1 VIATTIA
8 TARAAV
14 DRGSGSVE
22 IGRPALARDEV
33 ATRDERTRPDRRASA
48 RPDHPMVATGLVALV
63 WLLAAALILF
73 LILPLGALVERT
85 GQEVSGFDGTTRT
98 TLRQALTLSLVTS
111 TAALGLTILLGT
123 PLAYLLARRRFR
135 GRRLVDTLV
144 DLPIVLPPAVAG
156 LALLMAFGRRGLVGE
171 QLNAWGLGVAFSTE
185 AVILAQ
191 LFVASPFYVR
201 AAKAGFARVAR
212 DVEESAADLGA
223 PPFAVFRTVT
233 LPLVRPSLA
242 AGAVLAWARALGE
255 FGATIMFAGS
265 FAGRTQTMPLAIYG
279 RYEAGDLG
287 TALLLSLVLVAASL
301 AILLAVR
308 LIGGRAVDTVADS
321 RF

>member
-1 VIATTIA
+1 MEHEASLLQSA
-8 TARAAV
+8 SRAAGPN
-14 DRGSGSVE
+14 R
-22 IGRPALARDEV
+22 A
-33 ATRDERTRPDRRASA
+33 ERVA
-48 RPDHPMVATGLVALV
+48 RPDAWQTALLPAVLALGAWLLAGALVLLLGLPLVALV
-63 WLLAAALILF
+63 ER
-73 LILPLGALVERT
+73 LGE
-85 GQEVSGFDGTTRT
+85 ESGAFDATTRA

-111 TAALGLTILLGT
+111 TIALGLTILLGT
-123 PLAYLLARRRFR
+123 PLAYLLARRRFP
-135 GRRLVDTLV
+135 GARLVDTLV

-171 QLNAWGLGVAFSTE
+171 QLNAWGLSLAFSTA
-185 AVILAQ
+185 AVVLAQ
-191 LFVASPFYVR
+191 VFVASPFYVR

-212 DVEESAADLGA
+212 DLEEAAADLGA
-223 PPFAVFRTVT
+223 PPPAVFRTVT
-233 LPLVRPSLA
+233 LPLVRSSLA

-265 FAGRTQTMPLAIYG
+265 FPGRTQTMPLAIYG

-287 TALLLSLVLVAASL
+287 TALLLAVVLVAASL

-308 LIGGRAVDTVADS
+308 AVGGRAAGRDAVEDA